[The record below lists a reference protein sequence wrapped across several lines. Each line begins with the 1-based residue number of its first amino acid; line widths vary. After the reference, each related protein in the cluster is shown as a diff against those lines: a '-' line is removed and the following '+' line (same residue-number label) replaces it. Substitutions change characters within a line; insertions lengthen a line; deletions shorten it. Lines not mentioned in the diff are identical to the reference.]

1 MFHVW
6 FSLVWIFGLS
16 AKCILPMPGWCVT
29 SRTWWPLAARGRL
42 QTPRPGLAWMQSP
55 WPALHGCMAGS
66 GDGSGDEVKIR
77 YGLSRPI
84 WRPCMPCFAPGEGN
98 LEARVFLVCDLP
110 SNDSLITST
119 GVTCYSCNWTYRYPH
134 TDRWNLSETVFP
146 VEHTPVVYKLCSICK
161 RKP

>member
-1 MFHVW
+1 MFHIS

-16 AKCILPMPGWCVT
+16 ADCNPHAGVVCDVT
-29 SRTWWPLAARGRL
+29 DLVAVGGTGRL
-42 QTPRPGLAWMQSP
+42 QTPRPGLAWMQPP

-84 WRPCMPCFAPGEGN
+84 WRPCMPCFAPREGN

-134 TDRWNLSETVFP
+134 TLTQQTN
-146 VEHTPVVYKLCSICK
+146 K
-161 RKP
+161 